1 MASDL
6 GTSFTSQQ
14 HPCSSAEGTIPPLQQ
29 HETSSSTHTIIEK
42 PSCAKLNVIKK
53 MIVAIFRNFTAEFNL
68 DRFTLLFF
76 LFNTKIAIII
86 SLDKIFFNPVPKLS
100 LTRDLK
106 KHYTASILHKHKD
119 LI

>member
-1 MASDL
+1 MVKRKVRFSEEVLAFDFMASDL

-53 MIVAIFRNFTAEFNL
+53 RIVAILRSLTAGFKL
-68 DRFTLLFF
+68 DRITLSFSYSMQ
-76 LFNTKIAIII
+76 K
-86 SLDKIFFNPVPKLS
+86 SP
-100 LTRDLK
+100 
-106 KHYTASILHKHKD
+106 
-119 LI
+119 